1 MYRNLYEY
9 EICNKIKYDG
19 IREYCK
25 AEHMNEEHF
34 RAFMHKSGWKH
45 KVPIKKLVLT
55 VLNIFTVLGIR
66 E

>member
-9 EICNKIKYDG
+9 EICNKIKYDC

-25 AEHMNEEHF
+25 AEHVNEEHF
-34 RAFMHKSGWKH
+34 RAFMLNSGRKH
-45 KVPIKKLVLT
+45 KAPIKKLVLA
-55 VLNIFTVLGIR
+55 VLNIFNVSGIT